1 LTPIVY
7 ILLIADQENIKP
19 LITHFVENYRNK
31 IKGITY
37 VDTFQTLILRYDQ
50 MQGYNSAMEQALLD
64 HSVDVTVAQENNPRF
79 VKDVQSNPKAI
90 LTLNSSS
97 RTVPNGGQR
106 WRGVKEMDAAE
117 EEYFNT
123 SDDEDEAT
131 NPTKAPTSAN
141 AMTNGALAVGKRL
154 VDYPDDDDDSM
165 DTQEDRAVVEKSKLP
180 DSSAIGQADAPS
192 ALPVTPKANILLS
205 QASPP
210 ERLSEKRRREEEDED
225 ELGKLSQSK
234 RRSSGPSVG
243 STGATGG
250 SSVLRRKRTFS
261 SGRDPSAAKKI
272 AISLAIK
279 TGGDSDKHHDEGS

>member
-1 LTPIVY
+1 
-7 ILLIADQENIKP
+7 
-19 LITHFVENYRNK
+19 
-31 IKGITY
+31 
-37 VDTFQTLILRYDQ
+37 

-79 VKDVQSNPKAI
+79 VRDAQSSFEAV

-117 EEYFNT
+117 EAYFNT

-131 NPTKAPTSAN
+131 APAKSPAPAN
-141 AMTNGALAVGKRL
+141 AVANGASAAGKRL

-165 DTQEDRAVVEKSKLP
+165 DTQEDQAVVEKSKP
-180 DSSAIGQADAPS
+180 SDSSVARQGSAPS
-192 ALPVTPKANILLS
+192 ALPATPKANILLS

-243 STGATGG
+243 NTGATSG
-250 SSVLRRKRTFS
+250 SGVLRRKRTFS

-279 TGGDSDKHHDEGS
+279 TGGDSDKHHEEGS